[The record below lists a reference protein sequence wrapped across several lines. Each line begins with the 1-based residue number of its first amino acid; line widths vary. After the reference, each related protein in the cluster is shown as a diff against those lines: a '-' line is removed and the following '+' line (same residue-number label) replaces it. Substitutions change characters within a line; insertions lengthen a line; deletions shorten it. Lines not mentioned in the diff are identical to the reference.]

1 MKEYYSIGEFS
12 AMFGLNKQ
20 TLQFYDAIGLFQPV
34 RRDERNGRRYYA
46 FDQVYRLASIRY
58 MRRLGYS
65 LEQIEDHMASR
76 EAEFTLDHLK
86 ERSKALRS
94 QWEELLAIETVIQRK
109 IQFVEEALSEIRD
122 IDAISVVR
130 FPERRFIPIGVE
142 ERLYHHDSFYFYPT
156 IAFYTGCEEKYF
168 GAYLYGADKGQAF
181 PSVEQA
187 IVQAIPAGDYL
198 CCYHKGPYEL
208 VPETMRRLRASR
220 TDLDL
225 SPLTINFNIIDQF
238 IEKNS
243 ENYVTHMQV
252 QILPRSGGASGAPQP
267 GR

>member
-20 TLQFYDAIGLFQPV
+20 TLQYYDAIGLFQPV
-34 RRDERNGRRYYA
+34 ERNQENGRRCYA

-76 EAEFTLDHLK
+76 EVGFTLDHLK

-109 IQFVEEALSEIRD
+109 IQFVEEALSEISD
-122 IDAISVVR
+122 IDAVEVLH
-130 FPERRFIPIGVE
+130 FPERKFIPIGVE

-156 IAFYTGCEEKYF
+156 IAFYTGYEEKYF
-168 GAYLYGADKGQAF
+168 GAYLYGEDQAL
-181 PSVEQA
+181 PSVDQA
-187 IVQAIPAGDYL
+187 IVQSIPAGDYL
-198 CCYHKGPYEL
+198 CCYHKGPYES
-208 VPETMRRLRASR
+208 VPDTMRRMRSSR
-220 TDLDL
+220 PDLFL
-225 SPLTINFNIIDQF
+225 APLTINFNIIDQF
-238 IEKNS
+238 VEKNND
-243 ENYVTHMQV
+243 NYITHMQV
-252 QILPRSGGASGAPQP
+252 QILSQP
-267 GR
+267 SQLLNGQ

>member
-1 MKEYYSIGEFS
+1 VKEYYSIGEFS

-20 TLQFYDAIGLFQPV
+20 TLQYYDAIGLFQPV
-34 RRDERNGRRYYA
+34 ERNQENGRRCYA

-76 EAEFTLDHLK
+76 EVGFTLDHLK

-109 IQFVEEALSEIRD
+109 IQFVEEALSQ
-122 IDAISVVR
+122 IDDLGAVKVLR
-130 FPERRFIPIGVE
+130 FPERKFIPIGVE

-156 IAFYTGCEEKYF
+156 IAFYMGDEEKYF
-168 GAYLYGADKGQAF
+168 GAYLYGEDAGPAF
-181 PSVEQA
+181 PSVERA
-187 IVQAIPAGDYL
+187 IVQSIPAGDYL

-208 VPETMRRLRASR
+208 VPDTMRRMRSSR
-220 TDLDL
+220 PDLL
-225 SPLTINFNIIDQF
+225 LAPLTTNFNIIDQF
-238 IEKNS
+238 VEKNND
-243 ENYVTHMQV
+243 NYITHMQV
-252 QILPRSGGASGAPQP
+252 QILSEH
-267 GR
+267 

>member
-1 MKEYYSIGEFS
+1 MKEYYTIGEFS

-20 TLQFYDAIGLFQPV
+20 TLQYYDAIGLFQPV
-34 RRDERNGRRYYA
+34 RRDGAGGHRRYA

-65 LEQIEDHMASR
+65 LGRIEEHMASR
-76 EAEFTLDHLK
+76 EAGFTLDHLR
-86 ERSKALRS
+86 ERSRALRS
-94 QWEELLAIETVIQRK
+94 QWEELLAIETVVQRK
-109 IQFVEEALSEIRD
+109 IQFVEEALCEIRD
-122 IDAISVVR
+122 IDAISVLR

-156 IAFYTGCEEKYF
+156 IAFYTSCEEKYF
-168 GAYLYGADKGQAF
+168 GAYLYGEDGPPVGQA
-181 PSVEQA
+181 V
-187 IVQAIPAGDYL
+187 VQTIPAGDYL

-208 VPETMRRLRASR
+208 VPETMRRLRAAR
-220 TDLDL
+220 PGAAL

-238 IEKNS
+238 VEKNS

-252 QILPRSGGASGAPQP
+252 RILPGESG
-267 GR
+267 